1 MKRLIILFLSAA
13 AFAACSPV
21 RHCKTPELDLP
32 ERLAGADGD
41 SLTAA
46 DLGWWQFYGDPALR
60 RIIERT
66 LAENKDMLAAAARVE
81 RMRQMYRI
89 DKAGRLPD
97 FTARVSADN
106 ETNDY
111 YGESSDPDPE

>member
-66 LAENKDMLAAAARVE
+66 LAENKDMLAAADVPHRQGGPAARFHGW
-81 RMRQMYRI
+81 RI
-89 DKAGRLPD
+89 GR
-97 FTARVSADN
+97 
-106 ETNDY
+106 
-111 YGESSDPDPE
+111 